1 MVYTNTRSDVCHYG
15 DELMNLGLLTSDATS
30 GEVPGG
36 EKDCGDFESRIYI
49 LKAKGDKQ

>member
-1 MVYTNTRSDVCHYG
+1 MIYTNIRSGACHYG

-30 GEVPGG
+30 GEVSRE

-49 LKAKGDKQ
+49 FKAKE